1 MALLTSSTMGQ
12 MVPLVLNLLFFKVWT
27 LWTQGV
33 QGVLQD
39 KSTKVKYWQRTLS
52 QLLLAYK
59 RSASSLRRLL
69 ITLTWKINEK
79 VSKIVDV

>member
-12 MVPLVLNLLFFKVWT
+12 MVPLVLTLLFFKVWT

-59 RSASSLRRLL
+59 A
-69 ITLTWKINEK
+69 LTRCPG
-79 VSKIVDV
+79 VY